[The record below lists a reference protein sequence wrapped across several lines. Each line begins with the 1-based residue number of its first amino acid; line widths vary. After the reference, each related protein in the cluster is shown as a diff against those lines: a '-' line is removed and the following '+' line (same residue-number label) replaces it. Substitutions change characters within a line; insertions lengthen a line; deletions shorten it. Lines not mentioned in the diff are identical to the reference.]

1 MDSVV
6 GLACGSEGVTVGSGA
21 RTTTIAVAETSRV
34 GVTVRGSSNEATED
48 GIISVVHVTGVV
60 VVGAR
65 TQNSGGVGCPVSSLK
80 VAPKL
85 HETRVSITSM
95 ASD

>member
-1 MDSVV
+1 MAGS
-6 GLACGSEGVTVGSGA
+6 AYGSEGVTVGSGA
-21 RTTTIAVAETSRV
+21 RITTVTVAETSRV
-34 GVTVRGSSNEATED
+34 GVTVRGGSDKATED
-48 GIISVVHVTGVV
+48 RIVLVIPMIGAA

-85 HETRVSITSM
+85 LEIGMSVTSTDM
-95 ASD
+95 D